1 MAWSGGE
8 RTAAAGNIGIGG
20 IGATKSPS
28 SLDSPLIHNRSR
40 RGGPF
45 RRVRG
50 GMRLE
55 WRGGGGRGLLLLAI
69 LASSDFFIARLR
81 EKRSVSIFTQK
92 NQWSLANIDDS
103 SDNTAFTMILV
114 TPPRRHN
121 GQYLIK

>member
-1 MAWSGGE
+1 MAWRGGE

-45 RRVRG
+45 RRVWG

-55 WRGGGGRGLLLLAI
+55 WRGGGGRGLLLLRI
-69 LASSDFFIARLR
+69 LLASSALFDCYVARSR
-81 EKRSVSIFTQK
+81 EKRSVSVF
-92 NQWSLANIDDS
+92 
-103 SDNTAFTMILV
+103 
-114 TPPRRHN
+114 PR
-121 GQYLIK
+121 KKSMVAA